1 MSNFECAGLI
11 FRFLDA
17 FLQSFKRLKRRLC
30 FSMLGVI
37 TPATR
42 LHLKLVYAPK
52 RQLFLK
58 QWSAYIT
65 GAVKFAGPIVID
77 NTYEDPRVAVE
88 KVLVVFRVVLGLFRG
103 IFRNPSKPWI
113 RYNPKRA

>member
-1 MSNFECAGLI
+1 MSNFKRACLI

-17 FLQSFKRLKRRLC
+17 FLQSFERLQRRLC
-30 FSMLGVI
+30 VSMLGVI

-42 LHLKLVYAPK
+42 LHLKLVDPPK

-65 GAVKFAGPIVID
+65 RSMKFAGPVVID
-77 NTYEDPRVAVE
+77 NAGEDPRVAVE
-88 KVLVVFRVVLGLFRG
+88 KVLVVLRIVLGLFG
-103 IFRNPSKPWI
+103 SIFRYPC
-113 RYNPKRA
+113 